1 MSNARNLANLLTPTT
16 AGTIPTDL
24 VMSGTTPTLTIGDA
38 GAEDTAIIFDG
49 NAQDFHIGLDDS
61 ADDLVI
67 GKGSALGTTPAIS
80 IDENLKVTL
89 AGDLVVSGDDI
100 TMATNTSGAALIA
113 DGTNFNPVVISGD
126 ISIATNG
133 VAAIGS
139 GVIVAGDIASNAV
152 TTAKINADAVTGAK
166 IADDAINSEHY
177 TDGSIDTAHIADDQ
191 ITLAKMA
198 GLARGK
204 LIVGDA
210 SGNPAALA
218 VGSNTHVLTSDGTD
232 IAFAAAAGGGSMT
245 FISAVTA
252 DDDATMS
259 FTGIDSTYDRYVFT
273 LEALRPATDATR
285 LYLLTSTNGGTGY
298 DTGGSD
304 YVSFVSYM
312 TGGTAAVDVNDNDAF
327 LRVGPPTGNASS
339 ESVNG
344 TMELHSPSNT
354 AMFTQVSGRGSFSHT
369 NGTVKAWY
377 QAGARKSAADVDA
390 VQFKMAAGNITSGTI
405 RMYGIA
411 KS

>member
-139 GVIVAGDIASNAV
+139 GVIVAGDIASN
-152 TTAKINADAVTGAK
+152 AVTGAK

-405 RMYGIA
+405 RMYGIS